1 MEIRANIN
9 EGKAITIKPFFAF
22 VVQIQIMTR
31 NSPGYRHMICNR
43 KAKMDCW
50 NFVPWLG
57 NEAEEIAADLKNY
70 ITDWIRNQIPSHS
83 QKSISRLVRLSDP
96 AGTSRFNISSYHKS
110 SWPGCSES
118 LNTNED
124 WRKKPQIITISYFYH
139 VIFSM
144 ISRSLSGPVI
154 SYYHILFLHHI
165 FESFS
170 FTFFEEIVNF
180 RINYRDLEN
189 CYWNM
194 QNHVRRSCSDAD
206 TLNKRMLILLPEE
219 FYTHNFPTLDV

>member
-57 NEAEEIAADLKNY
+57 NEAEEIATDLKNY

-96 AGTSRFNISSYHKS
+96 AGTSCFNISSYHKS

-124 WRKKPQIITISYFYH
+124 WRKKPQIITKLLPYLIFIMSYFQSYPGAYQVLSYHIIISYFYI
-139 VIFSM
+139 IFLRASV
-144 ISRSLSGPVI
+144 SL
-154 SYYHILFLHHI
+154 
-165 FESFS
+165 FS
-170 FTFFEEIVNF
+170 
-180 RINYRDLEN
+180 
-189 CYWNM
+189 
-194 QNHVRRSCSDAD
+194 
-206 TLNKRMLILLPEE
+206 KR
-219 FYTHNFPTLDV
+219 

>member
-31 NSPGYRHMICNR
+31 NSPGYRPMICNR

-96 AGTSRFNISSYHKS
+96 AGTSCFNISSYHKS
-110 SWPGCSES
+110 SWPQKSHKLLPYLIFIMSYFQWYLGAYQVLSYH
-118 LNTNED
+118 
-124 WRKKPQIITISYFYH
+124 IIISYFYI
-139 VIFSM
+139 IFLRASV
-144 ISRSLSGPVI
+144 SL
-154 SYYHILFLHHI
+154 
-165 FESFS
+165 FS
-170 FTFFEEIVNF
+170 
-180 RINYRDLEN
+180 
-189 CYWNM
+189 
-194 QNHVRRSCSDAD
+194 
-206 TLNKRMLILLPEE
+206 KR
-219 FYTHNFPTLDV
+219 

>member
-1 MEIRANIN
+1 
-9 EGKAITIKPFFAF
+9 
-22 VVQIQIMTR
+22 MTR

-57 NEAEEIAADLKNY
+57 NEAEEIATDLKNY
-70 ITDWIRNQIPSHS
+70 ITDWIRKQIPSHS

-96 AGTSRFNISSYHKS
+96 AGTSCFNISSYHKS

-118 LNTNED
+118 LNSNED

-154 SYYHILFLHHI
+154 SYYHIQEPNRLLSYLIIISYFLDLQFHFFRRDSELSNKLSRSRKLFLKHAK
-165 FESFS
+165 
-170 FTFFEEIVNF
+170 
-180 RINYRDLEN
+180 
-189 CYWNM
+189 
-194 QNHVRRSCSDAD
+194 SCQA
-206 TLNKRMLILLPEE
+206 
-219 FYTHNFPTLDV
+219 